1 MFSQDRSELRKI
13 FFDAWNHHQENKTLT
28 PMETIIVNIINLH
41 PEYHEILGNEN
52 EFIDKNY
59 SPEDGESN
67 PFLHMAMHISIH
79 EQLST
84 NRPEQITGIY
94 QQLLTKYQDQH
105 TVEHH
110 MMECLGQMIWQA
122 QRDNVMPDE
131 TLYTDCL
138 YKLL

>member
-1 MFSQDRSELRKI
+1 MFSQDRSQLRKI
-13 FFDAWNHHQENKTLT
+13 FFEAWNNFQLKKTLT
-28 PMETIIVNIINLH
+28 AMEEIIVNIIKLH
-41 PEYHEILGNEN
+41 PEYHEMLNNEN
-52 EFIDKNY
+52 DFINKDY
-59 SPEDGESN
+59 LPDEGESN

-84 NRPEQITGIY
+84 NRPEQITVIY

-122 QRDNVMPDE
+122 QRDNVTPDE
-131 TLYTDCL
+131 SLYTICL
-138 YKLL
+138 QKLL